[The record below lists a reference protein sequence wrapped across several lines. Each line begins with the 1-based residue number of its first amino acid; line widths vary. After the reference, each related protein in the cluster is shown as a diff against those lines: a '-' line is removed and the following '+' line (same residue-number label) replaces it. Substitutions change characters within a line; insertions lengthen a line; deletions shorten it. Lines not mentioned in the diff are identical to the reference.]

1 MSADASNTIPAA
13 ASPTWTRRAAALD
26 RAIDQALADQ
36 RIVGGV
42 VLVSQDG
49 QPVYQR
55 AAGLADRET
64 GQPVRIDTLFRYSS
78 LTKPI
83 VSAAALALVAQGKL
97 ALDQPVHRV
106 LPYFRPRLPDGATPD
121 ITLHHLLT
129 HTAGLTYS
137 FWEAQDSAYHQLGV
151 ADGLGPSGALTLDQN
166 IRRLA
171 QVPLAFA
178 PGSNWRYSLA
188 IDVVGALI
196 EQVTGETLPQAV
208 ARLVTAPLG
217 LRDTAFHVVDRE
229 RLATAY
235 ADSKPEPVKMGEPH
249 QIPFGAGPL
258 TYSPARAFDPQAFP
272 SGGGGMVGSAP
283 DMLRFLETIRG
294 GGNPILPVELVAQ
307 MLRNQ
312 TGGLFLD
319 ATGPGKSFGYGGAV
333 VTDPSAAQTPQSAGS
348 WYWGGVYGLSWFV
361 DPARKLTV
369 VTATNTGIEGMIGQ
383 LTIDIR
389 NAVYS

>member
-1 MSADASNTIPAA
+1 MNLPAPYA
-13 ASPTWTRRAAALD
+13 VPSSPDWTRRGSALD
-26 RAIDQALADQ
+26 QAIDRALTDK

-55 AAGLADRET
+55 AAGLADRDS

-83 VSAAALALVAQGKL
+83 VSAAALALVAQNKL
-97 ALDQPVHRV
+97 ALDQPVHRW
-106 LPYFRPRLPDGATPD
+106 LPEFRPRLPDGSTPD
-121 ITLHHLLT
+121 LTLHHLLT

-137 FWEAQDSAYHQLGV
+137 FWEPQDSAYHKLGV
-151 ADGLGPSGALTLDQN
+151 ADGLGPSGALTLQEN
-166 IRRLA
+166 IHRLA

-196 EQVTGETLPQAV
+196 EQVSGEPLPQAV

-217 LRDTAFHVVDRE
+217 LRDTAFHVVDRG

-235 ADSKPEPVKMGEPH
+235 ADAKPEPARMSEPH
-249 QIPFGAGPL
+249 QLPFGVGPL

-272 SGGGGMVGSAP
+272 SGGAGMIGTAP
-283 DMLRFLETIRG
+283 DMLRFLEAIRAG
-294 GGNPILPVELVAQ
+294 GAPILPAEMTRL

-312 TGGLFLD
+312 TGKLVLD
-319 ATGPGKSFGYGGAV
+319 VAGPGKSFGYGGAL
-333 VTDPSAAQTPQSAGS
+333 VTDPAAAETPQSPGT
-348 WYWGGVYGLSWFV
+348 WFWGGVYGLSWFV
-361 DPARKLTV
+361 DPAQRLTV
-369 VTATNTGIEGMIGQ
+369 VVATNTGIEGMVGQ
-383 LTIDIR
+383 FAVDVR
-389 NAVYS
+389 NAVYG

>member
-1 MSADASNTIPAA
+1 MSADASTAVPAS
-13 ASPTWTRRAAALD
+13 ASPAWTRRAAALD
-26 RAIDQALADQ
+26 RAIDQALADR

-137 FWEAQDSAYHQLGV
+137 FWEPQDSVYHKLGV

-171 QVPLAFA
+171 QMPLAFA

-188 IDVVGALI
+188 MDVVGAVI

-208 ARLVTAPLG
+208 ARLVTAPLE

-235 ADSKPEPVKMGEPH
+235 ADAKPEPVKMGEPH
-249 QIPFGAGPL
+249 QIPFGVGPL

-272 SGGGGMVGSAP
+272 SGGGGMVGTAP
-283 DMLRFLETIRG
+283 DMLRFLEAIRG
-294 GGNPILPVELVAQ
+294 GGNPILPAELVAQ

-312 TGGLFLD
+312 TGSLVLD
-319 ATGPGKSFGYGGAV
+319 VAGPGKSFGYGGAV
-333 VTDPSAAQTPQSAGS
+333 VTDPTAAQTPQSAGT

-389 NAVYS
+389 DAVYS

>member
-1 MSADASNTIPAA
+1 MKPDLAHAA
-13 ASPTWTRRAAALD
+13 TSPDWTRRAGALD
-26 RAIDQALADQ
+26 QAVDRALAER

-49 QPVYQR
+49 RPVYQR
-55 AAGLADRET
+55 AAGLADRDT
-64 GQPVRIDTLFRYSS
+64 ARPVRIDTLFRYSS

-83 VSAAALALVAQGKL
+83 VTAAALALVAQGKL
-97 ALDQPVHRV
+97 ALDQPVSRW
-106 LPYFRPRLPDGATPD
+106 LPDFRPRLAGGETPD
-121 ITLHHLLT
+121 ISLHQLLT

-137 FWEAQDSAYHQLGV
+137 FWEAQDSPYHKLGV
-151 ADGLGPSGALTLDQN
+151 ADGLGPSGTLSLREN
-166 IRRLA
+166 LRRLA
-171 QVPLAFA
+171 QVPLGFA

-235 ADSKPEPVKMGEPH
+235 ADARPEPVRMSEPH
-249 QIPFGAGPL
+249 SLPFGVAPL

-272 SGGGGMVGSAP
+272 SGGGGMVGTAP
-283 DMLRFLETIRG
+283 DMLRFLEAVRG
-294 GGNPILPVELVAQ
+294 GGSPILPAEMPGL
-307 MLRNQ
+307 MMRNQ
-312 TGGLFLD
+312 TGTLVLD
-319 ATGPGKSFGYGGAV
+319 VAGPGKSFGYGGAV
-333 VTDPSAAQTPQSAGS
+333 VTDPAAAQTPQSAGT

-361 DPARKLTV
+361 DPAQRLIV
-369 VTATNTGIEGMIGQ
+369 VIATNTGIEGMIGQ
-383 LTIDIR
+383 FTIDVR
-389 NAVYS
+389 DAVYL

>member
-1 MSADASNTIPAA
+1 MSADASNAVPAS
-13 ASPTWTRRAAALD
+13 ASPAWTRRAAALD
-26 RAIDQALADQ
+26 QAIDQALDDQ

-49 QPVYQR
+49 EPVYQR
-55 AAGLADRET
+55 AAGLADRES

-83 VSAAALALVAQGKL
+83 VSAAALALVAQGRL
-97 ALDQPVHRV
+97 ALDQPVSRW
-106 LPYFRPRLPDGATPD
+106 LPEFRPRLPDGSAPD

-129 HTAGLTYS
+129 HTAGLSYS
-137 FWEAQDSAYHQLGV
+137 FWEPQDSVYHQLGV
-151 ADGLGPSGALTLDQN
+151 ADGLGPSGALTLQEN

-196 EQVTGETLPQAV
+196 ARVTGETLPQAV
-208 ARLVTAPLG
+208 ARLITTPLG
-217 LRDTAFHVVDRE
+217 LRDTAFHVVDRK
-229 RLATAY
+229 RLAVAY
-235 ADSKPEPVKMGEPH
+235 ADAKPEPVPMSEPYSM
-249 QIPFGAGPL
+249 PFGAGPL

-283 DMLRFLETIRG
+283 DMLRFLEAIRSG
-294 GGNPILPVELVAQ
+294 GGGILPKELVAQ

-312 TGGLFLD
+312 TGGLVLD
-319 ATGPGKSFGYGGAV
+319 VAGPGKSFGYGGAL
-333 VTDPSAAQTPQSAGS
+333 VTDPAAAQTPQSAGT
-348 WYWGGVYGLSWFV
+348 WHWGGVYGHSWFV

-369 VTATNTGIEGMIGQ
+369 VTVTNTGLEGMIGQ
-383 LTIDIR
+383 ITLDIR

>member
-1 MSADASNTIPAA
+1 MSADGSTPAPA
-13 ASPTWTRRAAALD
+13 FTSPDWTRRATALD
-26 RAIDQALADQ
+26 QAIDKALAEQ
-36 RIVGGV
+36 RIVGAV

-49 QPVYQR
+49 QPVYRR

-83 VSAAALALVAQGKL
+83 VTAAALALVAHGRL
-97 ALDQPVHRV
+97 ALDQPVSRW
-106 LPYFRPRLPDGATPD
+106 LPEFRPRLPDGTAPD
-121 ITLHHLLT
+121 LSLHQLLT

-137 FWEAQDSAYHQLGV
+137 FWEPQDSVYHQLGV
-151 ADGLGPSGALTLDQN
+151 ADGLGPSGGLTLEEN

-171 QVPLAFA
+171 QVPLAYA

-196 EQVTGETLPQAV
+196 ERITGETLPQAV
-208 ARLVTAPLG
+208 ARLVTTPLG
-217 LRDTAFHVVDRE
+217 LRDTAFLIAERE
-229 RLATAY
+229 RLAAAY
-235 ADSKPEPVKMGEPH
+235 ADARPEPVRMSEPH
-249 QIPFGAGPL
+249 SLPFGVSPL
-258 TYSPARAFDPQAFP
+258 IYSPARAFDPQAFP

-283 DMLRFLETIRG
+283 DMLRFLEAIRTG
-294 GGNPILPVELVAQ
+294 GGPILPAELTAQ

-319 ATGPGKSFGYGGAV
+319 AAGPGKSFGYGGAV
-333 VTDPSAAQTPQSAGS
+333 VTDPAAAQTPQSAGT
-348 WYWGGVYGLSWFV
+348 WHWGGVYGHSWFV
-361 DPARKLTV
+361 DPAQKLTV
-369 VTATNTGIEGMIGQ
+369 VTLTNTGIEGMIGQ
-383 LTIDIR
+383 LTVDIR